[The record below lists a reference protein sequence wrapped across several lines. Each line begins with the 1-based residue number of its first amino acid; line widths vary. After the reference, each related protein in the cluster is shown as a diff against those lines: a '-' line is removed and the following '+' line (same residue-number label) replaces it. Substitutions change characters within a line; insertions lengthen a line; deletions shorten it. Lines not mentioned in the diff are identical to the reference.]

1 MNIKKEASVLSAG
14 LPDPSQLEQINRFA
28 KTPLEAEE
36 VYVFSVRSATISPT
50 GTMSGLTPRLCPGW
64 RSCL

>member
-36 VYVFSVRSATISPT
+36 VYVFSVR
-50 GTMSGLTPRLCPGW
+50 LRCV
-64 RSCL
+64 